1 MLLDEGSSADATS
14 PSPSLQSQ
22 RDPLCAGCLTL
33 HKDAAPHQA
42 QKTYQH
48 SFNFH
53 PQFSPPVLG
62 HPRKMKQLALMYA
75 LRGQQQIISILEPGQ
90 KNYRKTRLSSYCKW
104 LPRVKIPMHMLWSS
118 SFQGAI
124 AQQAFRILYSY
135 CFFSLFIFCLSLYT
149 KILLSDNTA
158 MRKQQWFVMIWWKN
172 SWRIRT
178 RWCTFTAKAC
188 IFLHCCHGFIYTEQ
202 FM

>member
-42 QKTYQH
+42 QETYQH

-53 PQFSPPVLG
+53 PQLSPPVLG

-75 LRGQQQIISILEPGQ
+75 ARGQQQIISILEPDQ

-104 LPRVKIPMHMLWSS
+104 LPRVKIPTHMLRSS

-135 CFFSLFIFCLSLYT
+135 CFFLYSSSVCLYIQKYCCQT
-149 KILLSDNTA
+149 T
-158 MRKQQWFVMIWWKN
+158 QQWGSSSDLWWFGG
-172 SWRIRT
+172 RI
-178 RWCTFTAKAC
+178 
-188 IFLHCCHGFIYTEQ
+188 LEE
-202 FM
+202 